1 MHRKQISRNGRLA
14 PSMGTHW
21 LWNGILLVAV
31 AQIVASPAAADDIK
45 SALRA
50 HLDEENSDDDEEVSA
65 EPDRFRRASRRQMA
79 AESAPAPRPTTSASS
94 DGPGVIG
101 QAGHLAFKTFGRN
114 QSISPIEVMPYILT
128 DEHFIFGDLR
138 GFVSNG
144 ALFGGNVGLGYRHL
158 REDLNA
164 WGGASVWY
172 DADGTTGKNYQQ
184 IGLSFEALI
193 DRWELRS
200 NVYLPVTAA
209 QTYSDSIGNARIAGH
224 QLLFSRFIDQ
234 GTALRGVDV
243 EAGYSLPVMERHR
256 LRGFVGYYHFEGG
269 PGGGV
274 NGFKTRVEGV
284 VNNSV
289 TAQVLYTND
298 PLFGSNVMV
307 GCQVQFPW
315 GGRHPS
321 SKWKQDAPSPF
332 RFVERN
338 YNVIVD
344 RSEIIDANRVAF
356 NPQTHASYNIEQVAS
371 GAAPG
376 GNGTFA
382 NPFQTVAAA
391 QAAGGDVILVQGNSV
406 LSTGVT
412 LTAGQQLFGD
422 GSFQPLAL
430 DGGGTL
436 LLPTQVAGGLTPKFD
451 GVTGAAVT
459 MAANSTFA
467 GFTIANNNG
476 NAVVGSNVAGS
487 IIRDVNFQNITG
499 DAIRFTNSTGNFLLD
514 NVTVNTATG
523 SGISFIGGAPN
534 LTLSGSVT
542 GTGSDGILL
551 SNLSGGM
558 VDIRGTTIQ
567 STGGSGLRLNNVSA
581 DVTVDAL
588 STSQTAGSAISL
600 TGGTAADTY
609 HFTGTTTINTPLGN
623 GFNVNS
629 TNAAVNVDNLIVN
642 STAAGTRAVSLTSST
657 GKITLSKLA
666 VNATNGATGL
676 YGRDLTSLLVS
687 NGTLTTVGAGAVD
700 VQNSTIKVDLA
711 QVSVDGGPFGIRLVH
726 NTGVFNLNGGNAFA
740 TGGTI
745 KNTTTGVIL
754 DSTGTAAI
762 NWLDL
767 TSNVAAIQTTGNN
780 QLTFNALRISGTT
793 GYALDSMN
801 DAVLMFR
808 NSALANNGT
817 LGGGT
822 IRAQASTVAT
832 YQWLVEGNAITDH
845 NGTPILFQTQAAGNG
860 ASLATTVRQNTI
872 TADRAGA
879 TLVNVNWNGP
889 LSAAVMG
896 NMLNAGA
903 ANMTGIVLR
912 DLSATDAVNARITGN
927 AAVFGGNTGTGVLV
941 SASASSTLQVDNNL
955 ADFQGVGGTGLR
967 FNLGGVSSAWIYSNT
982 VTDEAGGATGMLF
995 DAVAAS
1001 SRLQIERNTIN
1012 LLPTDLTMHRG
1023 IIFTT
1028 VAPTIQF
1035 AGDFNN
1041 LVNNVNNT
1049 TTVFAIPVNSATGH
1063 IIING
1068 SLFP

>member
-1 MHRKQISRNGRLA
+1 MLLA
-14 PSMGTHW
+14 VVC
-21 LWNGILLVAV
+21 IAV
-31 AQIVASPAAADDIK
+31 VHIVASPAAADDIK

-50 HLDEENSDDDEEVSA
+50 HLEEENSDDDEEVNA
-65 EPDRFRRASRRQMA
+65 EPDRFRRASRRQMVAEA
-79 AESAPAPRPTTSASS
+79 AAAPRPTPSASS

-101 QAGHLAFKTFGRN
+101 QAGHLAFKTFGRS
-114 QSISPIEVMPYILT
+114 QSITPIEVMPYILT

-172 DADGTTGKNYQQ
+172 DADGTSGKNYQQ

-200 NVYLPVTAA
+200 NVYLPVTSA
-209 QTYSDSIGNARIAGH
+209 QTYSDSIGNARIAGN

-315 GGRHPS
+315 GGMHPS

-344 RSEIIDANRVAF
+344 RSEMTDANLVAF
-356 NPQTHASYNIEQVAS
+356 NPQTQAAYNIQQVSS

-382 NPFQTVAAA
+382 NPFQSVAAA
-391 QAAGGDVILVQGNSV
+391 QAAGGDVILVRGNSV
-406 LSTGVT
+406 LTTGAT
-412 LTAGQQLFGD
+412 LTAGQQLLGD

-436 LLPTQVAGGLTPKFD
+436 LLPTQMAGGLTPKFD

-467 GFTIANNNG
+467 GFTVANNNG
-476 NAVVGSNVAGS
+476 NGVVGSSVAGS
-487 IIRDVNFQNITG
+487 TLRDVSFQSLTG
-499 DAIRFTNSTGNFLLD
+499 DAIRFTNSSGNFLLD
-514 NVTVNTATG
+514 NVTVNTTTG
-523 SGISFIGGAPN
+523 SGISFLGGAPN

-558 VDIRGTTIQ
+558 VDIRDTTIQ

-588 STSQTAGSAISL
+588 STSQTAGSAVSI
-600 TGGTAADTY
+600 TGGTAADTV

-629 TNAAVNVDNLIVN
+629 TNAVVNVDNLIVN
-642 STAAGTRAVSLTSST
+642 STAAGTRAVSLTSNT
-657 GKITLSKLA
+657 GKITLTNLA
-666 VNATNGATGL
+666 VNAANAIGL

-700 VQNSTIKVDLA
+700 IRNSTIKMDLA

-767 TSNVAAIQTTGNN
+767 TSNVAAIQTIGND

-793 GYALDSMN
+793 GYALDSIN
-801 DAVLMFR
+801 DDVLIIR

-832 YQWLVEGNAITDH
+832 YQWLIEGNAITDH

-896 NMLNAGA
+896 NLLNAGA
-903 ANMTGIVLR
+903 ANMTGIALR
-912 DLSATDAVNARITGN
+912 DLSATDAVNARVTGN
-927 AAVFGGNTGTGVLV
+927 TAVFGGNTGTGVLV

-982 VTDEAGGATGMLF
+982 VTDESGGATGMLF

-1001 SRLQIERNTIN
+1001 SRLQIERNIIN
-1012 LLPTDLTMHRG
+1012 LLSTDLTPHRG

-1041 LVNNVNNT
+1041 IINNAST
-1049 TTVFAIPVNSATGH
+1049 IFSIPVNSSTGH

-1068 SLFP
+1068 AMFP